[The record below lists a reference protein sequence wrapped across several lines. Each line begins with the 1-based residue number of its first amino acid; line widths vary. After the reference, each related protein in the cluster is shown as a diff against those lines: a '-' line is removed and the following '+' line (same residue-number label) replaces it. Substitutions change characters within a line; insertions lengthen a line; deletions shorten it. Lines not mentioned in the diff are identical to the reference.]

1 MLAWKRWGC
10 NPTDSGFLLRPGL
23 VAGGIGD
30 GEWNSAAPWEEGNA
44 GTLPRDETGPC
55 SGPMPVDR
63 LELEE
68 RERRILA
75 PYAQLSVETR
85 GREHQEDPPTW
96 RTQFQ
101 RDRDRVIH
109 SRAFRRLE
117 YKTQVFL
124 NGSGDHLRTRLTHTM
139 EVAAIARNIARALGL
154 NEDLA
159 ETIALAH
166 DLGHPPFGH
175 KGEHMLDRLM
185 REHGGFDHNRQSL
198 RIVEELE
205 QKYPQFEG
213 LNLSWEVREGLAKHQ
228 TGFDVPPGG
237 AAFTHH
243 QPSLEAQ
250 IANLADEIT
259 YYSHDLDDGLDSG
272 LLDEKKL
279 LREVDVWKG
288 AARAVKKKFG
298 RLPAESRRYYTI
310 REIIDGQVTDV
321 VTTTEER
328 LKATGVKSADAVRA
342 NRRPLVTYSLER
354 KRQNQELR
362 RFLYKNLYY
371 HPVVAEPNTRAIRML
386 GEVFNYYIAH
396 PEQMGAAARR
406 REAKVGLQRA
416 VCDYL
421 ASMTDR
427 YCIEEHHRLFGLYVG
442 HFKPV

>member
-1 MLAWKRWGC
+1 
-10 NPTDSGFLLRPGL
+10 
-23 VAGGIGD
+23 
-30 GEWNSAAPWEEGNA
+30 
-44 GTLPRDETGPC
+44 
-55 SGPMPVDR
+55 MPVDR
-63 LELEE
+63 LELEV

-85 GREHQEDPPTW
+85 GRRHREDPPTW

-139 EVAAIARNIARALGL
+139 EVAAISRNIARALGL

-166 DLGHPPFGH
+166 DLGHSPFGH
-175 KGEHMLDRLM
+175 KGEYMLDRLM
-185 REHGGFDHNRQSL
+185 KDHGGFDHNRQSL

-205 QKYPQFEG
+205 QKYPQFDG

-228 TGFDVPPGG
+228 TGFDRPPGG
-237 AAFTHH
+237 ADFTQH

-250 IANLADEIT
+250 IANLSDEIT

-272 LLDEKKL
+272 LLEEKRL
-279 LREVDVWKG
+279 LRDVEVWKV
-288 AARAVKKKFG
+288 AAQAVRKKFG
-298 RLPAESRRYYTI
+298 KLPAESRRYYTI

-328 LKATGVKSADAVRA
+328 LKAAGVKSADAVRA
-342 NRRPLVTYSLER
+342 NRRALVQYSQVR
-354 KRQNQELR
+354 KRQNSELR

-371 HPVVAEPNTRAIRML
+371 HPVVAEPNKRAIRML
-386 GEVFNYYIAH
+386 GEVFQYYLQH
-396 PEQMGAAARR
+396 PEQMGPAARR
-406 REAKVGLQRA
+406 REARVGLHRA
-416 VCDYL
+416 VCDHL